1 MKRKK
6 QIPLQC
12 IYGVQRCI
20 TVTLHIFRNS
30 SRMSILN
37 LLLEIMILI
46 FKDKKLLLVEDNE
59 LNREIATEILKEYG
73 FTVDI
78 TENGKE
84 ALDKISASRPG
95 EYDLVLMDIQM
106 PVMDGYEA
114 ARRIRSCGHPDAS
127 RIPIVAMTANAF
139 EEDVRRA
146 MEAGMN
152 AHIAKPIGVEK
163 LRSTVAKLIGK

>member
-1 MKRKK
+1 MEAF
-6 QIPLQC
+6 C
-12 IYGVQRCI
+12 
-20 TVTLHIFRNS
+20 NS
-30 SRMSILN
+30 KPG
-37 LLLEIMILI
+37 EFDLI
-46 FKDKKLLLVEDNE
+46 F
-59 LNREIATEILKEYG
+59 
-73 FTVDI
+73 
-78 TENGKE
+78 
-84 ALDKISASRPG
+84 
-95 EYDLVLMDIQM
+95 MDIQM